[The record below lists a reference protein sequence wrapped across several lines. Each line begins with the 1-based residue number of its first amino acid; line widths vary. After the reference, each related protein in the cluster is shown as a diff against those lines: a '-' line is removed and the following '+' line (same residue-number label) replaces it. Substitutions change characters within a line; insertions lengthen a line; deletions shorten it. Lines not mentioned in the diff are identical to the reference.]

1 MEKKILIISQE
12 HDFAYALKELLT
24 NEGYAV
30 DIAGDGISGTEYVKK
45 HLVDLV
51 IMDYE
56 LPLKNGL
63 EVAEEIRLLHFSLPI
78 IMLSTEN
85 NIELAVE
92 AMRVGV
98 RDYLIKPFDNDKLI
112 TLIKNIFR
120 HEKFREKMEQ
130 RLSTSP
136 ATTITTGMRTPI
148 PVVIS
153 LSIALI
159 LFMFATYFM
168 LLRNIKQTPKWSEYD
183 IDTSYA
189 SSICIDPEDET
200 TLWLSDWYNQKIYKY
215 KILRLQKKQLMLK
228 LETNIYLPDIRPSG
242 ITVIG
247 SKYMFISDIKRQSI
261 WHIQLA
267 PHFKVVRKYKY
278 PGANPISITYDGHNL
293 ITIDSAKEKIYRH
306 ANDDMLSIIGDYD
319 LPAGEPT
326 TILYANG
333 YIWTVDGTRALIYQH
348 RLDLSLSVIRTYN
361 LSFLP
366 LSKRG
371 ISGIAMDSK
380 NNVWAC
386 SEGIR
391 KVFHTTLPEEHKF
404 PPPLLHTRY

>member
-12 HDFAYALKELLT
+12 HDFAYALKEFLVD
-24 NEGYAV
+24 EGYIV
-30 DIAGDGISGTEYVKK
+30 DIVGDGISGIEYIKK
-45 HLVDLV
+45 HLIDLV

-63 EVAEEIRLLHFSLPI
+63 EVAEEIRLLRFSLPI

-120 HEKFREKMEQ
+120 HEKFREKIEQ
-130 RLSTSP
+130 KLHNSALP
-136 ATTITTGMRTPI
+136 PTTGLQTPI
-148 PVVIS
+148 PIVIS

-159 LFMFATYFM
+159 LFMFASYFTF
-168 LLRNIKQTPKWSEYD
+168 LRNIKHTPKWSEYD

-189 SSICIDPEDET
+189 SSICIAPEDET

-215 KILRLQKKQLMLK
+215 KILRLPRKQLTLK

-247 SKYMFISDIKRQSI
+247 DKHMFISDIKKQSI
-261 WHIQLA
+261 WYIQLV
-267 PHFKVVRKYKY
+267 PHFKVIRKYKY
-278 PGANPISITYDGHNL
+278 LGISPISITYDGRNF
-293 ITIDSAKEKIYRH
+293 ITIDSAREKIYRH
-306 ANDDMLSIIGDYD
+306 ANDNMLSIIGDYD

-326 TILYANG
+326 TVLYANG
-333 YIWTVDGTRALIYQH
+333 YLWTVDGARALIYQH
-348 RLDLSLSVIRTYN
+348 KLDLNLSVVRTYN

-371 ISGIAMDSK
+371 VTGFAIDSK
-380 NNVWAC
+380 NNIWVC

-391 KVFHTTLPEEHKF
+391 KIFRTVLEERKTSIF
-404 PPPLLHTRY
+404 FSPSF